1 MPNTP
6 SSSRSSQP
14 KKRKLTSKVV
24 KDTKSAK
31 KREKKN
37 AEMVNSDV
45 KYEIEKI
52 DKAFAKSD
60 G

>member
-1 MPNTP
+1 MPNIP

-31 KREKKN
+31 KREKKT
-37 AEMVNSDV
+37 AERVNSDV
-45 KYEIEKI
+45 KYEIKKI